1 MGERD
6 LAALEQYDITV
17 FRVGKGRESMVLETD
32 KGLLLLKEY
41 DGSVERADAEYRLL
55 EELSEGINVDG
66 YILNKEGVA
75 VTTMPDGKKYILKK
89 GADGREV
96 DLKKYDEVCLAVR
109 SLAGLHIELERV
121 AKACAGEPYMEQ
133 FKHDREFG
141 EDIRRHHKELK
152 RVRNYIRGQRKKND
166 FELKVL
172 ECFNLFYEQGEKV
185 LEYIEYFESGSE
197 SGADEMI
204 LCHGNYNQHNII
216 LGQTGKDISII
227 NFDKACFSYGVT
239 DLYFFMRK
247 CLEKQ
252 DYDVDLGIGIIKE
265 YESVRALTAFEKK
278 ILYVLFLYPEKFW
291 KIVNHYYNGNKAWVS
306 QKSISKLQ
314 TLIEQ
319 EEARQKFLY
328 ALSVL

>member
-6 LAALEQYDITV
+6 LAALEQYDISV
-17 FRVGKGRESMVLETD
+17 IRVGKGRESMVCETD

-55 EELSEGINVDG
+55 SNISEEINTDG
-66 YILNKEGVA
+66 YILNKEGMA

-89 GADGREV
+89 GVEGREV
-96 DLKKYDEVCLAVR
+96 DLKKYDEVSLAVR
-109 SLAGLHIELERV
+109 KLARLHLELARA
-121 AKACAGEPYMEQ
+121 AKEYADKPYMEQ
-133 FKHDREFG
+133 FKRDREFG

-152 RVRNYIRGQRKKND
+152 RVRNYIRSQRKKND

-185 LEYIEYFESGSE
+185 LDCIDNFESGSE
-197 SGADEMI
+197 ACADTMI

-216 LGQTGKDISII
+216 IGQTGKDISII

-239 DLYFFMRK
+239 DLYLFMRK

-252 DYDVDLGIGIIKE
+252 DYDVTLGINMIKE
-265 YESVRALTAFEKK
+265 YESVRALTALEKK

-291 KIVNHYYNGNKAWVS
+291 KIVNHYYNSNKAWVS

-314 TLIEQ
+314 TLTLQ
-319 EEARQKFLY
+319 ENERQKFLS
-328 ALSVL
+328 ALSML